1 MNTRLVTAAAVVA
14 CALLNAVPAQAIEIN
29 GGASWG
35 GWDDRGNSLDVG
47 IWGSGSTTRSYEL
60 YTTVFTFAGNV
71 FDPGPGRQQV
81 RASGTPIGF
90 APGTYSTGAFANG
103 NVILGIGARMNG
115 ASTVVGNTFVKF
127 DLGSDSFQAASS
139 LGAADGRV
147 SESTWGHAGD
157 FSVWMNSYQPAG
169 PSNLF
174 VLTSNGTL
182 QSGTG
187 AGTNLVGGYGSGVSY
202 DFAMRMFSIGTAGGA
217 FQLFFDL
224 TAMQD
229 LYGGGPNGITTGWSN
244 GPAQIGM
251 IGSAFKVA
259 MYSEDVGPTD
269 RNGNTVT
276 FGVGTSAPVPAPF
289 SLGLVAVGLLGMGA
303 IRRRAG

>member
-1 MNTRLVTAAAVVA
+1 MNTKLVTAAAVVA

-139 LGAADGRV
+139 LGAADGRLRAQLHAMGAV
-147 SESTWGHAGD
+147 RAETVDEAGWQLEVRLPRSTAERLAAAPGGHPLHG
-157 FSVWMNSYQPAG
+157 
-169 PSNLF
+169 L
-174 VLTSNGTL
+174 L
-182 QSGTG
+182 
-187 AGTNLVGGYGSGVSY
+187 LVG
-202 DFAMRMFSIGTAGGA
+202 
-217 FQLFFDL
+217 
-224 TAMQD
+224 
-229 LYGGGPNGITTGWSN
+229 
-244 GPAQIGM
+244 PAT
-251 IGSAFKVA
+251 
-259 MYSEDVGPTD
+259 PT
-269 RNGNTVT
+269 
-276 FGVGTSAPVPAPF
+276 
-289 SLGLVAVGLLGMGA
+289 
-303 IRRRAG
+303 